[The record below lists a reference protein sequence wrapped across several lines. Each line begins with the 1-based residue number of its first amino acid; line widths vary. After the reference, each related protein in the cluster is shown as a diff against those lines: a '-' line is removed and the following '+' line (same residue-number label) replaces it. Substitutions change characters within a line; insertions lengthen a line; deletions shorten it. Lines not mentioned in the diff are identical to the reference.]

1 MTINYYIK
9 IICNIE
15 CDFYC
20 CFTYNLLKL
29 KNMNNT
35 NCKLY
40 SDCINFPLDRP
51 CFYQK
56 NKNMVCSACKNYVSV
71 NKNSKQ
77 TKILIIKLG
86 AMGDVLRTT
95 FILEGLKEKYKNSTI
110 DWLVD
115 KKNVDVLVGN
125 KYVDIVIPNDNKVF
139 DFLTSTKYDIAIN
152 LDLSPESLSFT
163 KLAFAKKIIG
173 YYLDDSR
180 KIVGSNEYA
189 KKWLPAS
196 AYDNLKKENVHT
208 YQYWMSNICE
218 LKKDNYEI
226 VVPISKQAE
235 RKAKKLK
242 SSLRLNKSK
251 VIGINPGAGKRWVM
265 KKWRIEKYIKLIK
278 ILSSRGYNILL
289 LGGKDDEQE
298 INLILKQKIKNVYS
312 TGTDNSVQ
320 EFFAMVN
327 LCNLVVCGD
336 TMAMHAALGLKKNV
350 VAIFGPTSYN
360 EIEMYGRGI
369 KIVSMECNCCY
380 KPDCNRKVKCM
391 DKVSVENVLDAI
403 QSYIF

>member
-1 MTINYYIK
+1 MKKLNY
-9 IICNIE
+9 
-15 CDFYC
+15 
-20 CFTYNLLKL
+20 
-29 KNMNNT
+29 
-35 NCKLY
+35 KLY

-51 CFYQK
+51 CKYQK
-56 NKNMVCSACKNYVSV
+56 ENGAVCSSCKKYVSV
-71 NKNSKQ
+71 NKKSKQ
-77 TKILIIKLG
+77 TKILIVKLG

-125 KYVDIVIPNDNKVF
+125 KYIDIIIPNDNKVF
-139 DFLTSTKYDIAIN
+139 EFLSSTKY
-152 LDLSPESLSFT
+152 
-163 KLAFAKKIIG
+163 
-173 YYLDDSR
+173 YLDKSR

-196 AYDNLKKENVHT
+196 AYDNLKKENEHT
-208 YQYWMSNICE
+208 YQYWMANICE
-218 LKKDNYEI
+218 IKKDNYEI
-226 VVPISKQAE
+226 VVPVSKEAE
-235 RKAKKLK
+235 QKAKKLK
-242 SSLRLNKSK
+242 SSLKLNKNK
-251 VIGINPGAGKRWVM
+251 VIGINPSAGKRWVM

-278 ILSSRGYNILL
+278 ILSSKGYNILL
-289 LGGKDDEQE
+289 LGGKDDEEE
-298 INLILKQKIKNVYS
+298 IKLILKQKIKNVYS

-320 EFFAMVN
+320 EFFAMVD
-327 LCNLVVCGD
+327 LCDLVVCGD

-380 KPDCNRKVKCM
+380 RPDCNKKVKCM

-403 QSYIF
+403 QTYIF

>member
-1 MTINYYIK
+1 
-9 IICNIE
+9 
-15 CDFYC
+15 
-20 CFTYNLLKL
+20 
-29 KNMNNT
+29 MNNV
-35 NCKLY
+35 NYKLY

-56 NKNMVCSACKNYVSV
+56 NKKIVCPDCKNYVSV
-71 NKNSKQ
+71 NKKSKQ
-77 TKILIIKLG
+77 TKILIVKLG

-115 KKNVDVLVGN
+115 KKNVDVLIGN
-125 KYVDIVIPNDNKVF
+125 EYIDIIVPNDNKVF
-139 DFLTSTKYDIAIN
+139 EFLSSNKYDIVIN

-163 KLAFAKKIIG
+163 KLVFADKIIG
-173 YYLDDSR
+173 YHLDGSR
-180 KIVGSNEYA
+180 KIAGSNSYA
-189 KKWLPAS
+189 KKWLLTS
-196 AYDNLKKENVHT
+196 AYDDLKKQNQHT
-208 YQYWMSNICE
+208 YQYWMAKISE
-218 LKKDNYEI
+218 LEKDDYEI
-226 VVPISKQAE
+226 QVPVSKQAKQ
-235 RKAKKLK
+235 KAEKLC
-242 SSLRLNKSK
+242 SSLKLNASK

-265 KKWRIEKYIKLIK
+265 KKWRLEKYIKLIK
-278 ILSSRGYNILL
+278 ILSSKGYNVLL
-289 LGGKDDEQE
+289 LGGKDDEEE
-298 INLILKQKIKNVYS
+298 INSILKQKIKNVYS

-327 LCNLVVCGD
+327 LCDLVVCGD

-369 KIVSMECNCCY
+369 KIVSLECSCCY
-380 KPDCNRKVKCM
+380 KPDCNKKIKCM

-403 QSYIF
+403 QTYIL